1 MKGDIMKKTI
11 IVIGIIMMILLSG
24 CNKKGEE
31 PAVPEQ
37 QEEKQEAPA
46 KEETPVEEEKKEEE
60 PVVDNTTEK
69 EVEKKTDPYDLEDF
83 EKKEKSSNLDDQ
95 KGIQIYLKDGKTMI
109 DGMPIAFPEVCDGF
123 LQLKKDRVIRIRKAP
138 GTSESIV
145 GHIYE
150 YAIVPFFAKKEKNG
164 YTWYAIN
171 KDQSMW
177 IADDGSWMT
186 IVSK

>member
-1 MKGDIMKKTI
+1 MKKTI

-24 CNKKGEE
+24 CNRKQEE
-31 PAVPEQ
+31 PVVPEQ

-46 KEETPVEEEKKEEE
+46 KEEETPVEEKKEEPIIE
-60 PVVDNTTEK
+60 EKTEK
-69 EVEKKTDPYDLEDF
+69 EAEKKTDPYDLEEF

-95 KGIQIYLKDGKTMI
+95 KGIQIYLKDGETII

-138 GTSESIV
+138 GTSESVI

-150 YAIVPFFAKKEKNG
+150 YAIVPYFAKKEKNG

>member
-1 MKGDIMKKTI
+1 MKKTI

-24 CNKKGEE
+24 CNRKQEE
-31 PAVPEQ
+31 PNGPEQ
-37 QEEKQEAPA
+37 QEKQEEPV
-46 KEETPVEEEKKEEE
+46 KEETPAEEKKEEPVPE
-60 PVVDNTTEK
+60 PAPEPEK
-69 EVEKKTDPYDLEDF
+69 EVEKKTDPYDLEEF
-83 EKKEKSSNLDDQ
+83 EKKEKSSNLDNQ
-95 KGIQIYLKDGKTMI
+95 KGIQVYLKDGQTMI
-109 DGMPIAFPEVCDGF
+109 DGMPMAFPEVCDGL
-123 LQLKKDRVIRIRKAP
+123 LQLKKDRVIRIRKTP
-138 GTSESIV
+138 GTSEEII

-150 YAIVPFFAKKEKNG
+150 YAIVPYFAKKDKNG

>member
-1 MKGDIMKKTI
+1 MKKTI
-11 IVIGIIMMILLSG
+11 LIIGIIMMILLSG
-24 CNKKGEE
+24 CNRKQEE
-31 PAVPEQ
+31 PDVPEQ
-37 QEEKQEAPA
+37 QEEPA
-46 KEETPVEEEKKEEE
+46 KEETPAEEKKEEAAPETAPE
-60 PVVDNTTEK
+60 PEK
-69 EVEKKTDPYDLEDF
+69 EIEKKTDPYDLEEF

-95 KGIQIYLKDGKTMI
+95 KGIQVYLKDGVTMV

-123 LQLKKDRVIRIRKAP
+123 LQLKKDRVIRIRKGV
-138 GTSESIV
+138 GTSEDVI